1 MNANNSEKQVS
12 EYVEYLPSIYQDN
25 QFLGHF
31 LLAFEQILT
40 GLSGSDTQGL
50 EQYIDKIHTYFYP
63 GYPSHEN
70 KINPAETAPK
80 EFLPW
85 LAGWVALSLRDDWKE
100 ETKRR
105 FISQIVPLYRLR
117 GTKAGLIQIL
127 KLYTQEEVNIYE
139 FDDPPHYFQVELSL
153 SDRTDLARTEA
164 IARAIIDREK
174 PAHTFYSLQLLFP
187 SMRII
192 NNYEFKSDKPEE
204 SKGLRLGYNSL
215 LGTSSS

>member
-1 MNANNSEKQVS
+1 MSANTSEQQVS
-12 EYVEYLPSIYQDN
+12 EYVKYLPSIYQDN
-25 QFLGHF
+25 QFLGRF

-40 GLSGSDTQGL
+40 GIPGSDTQGL

-63 GYPSHEN
+63 GYPSKEN
-70 KINPAETAPK
+70 TIDSEETAPK

-85 LAGWVALSLRDDWKE
+85 LATWVALSLRDDWKE

-105 FISQIVPLYRLR
+105 FISQIVPLYRMR
-117 GTKAGLIQIL
+117 GTKAGLTQIL

-153 SDRTDLARTEA
+153 SDRSDLARTEA
-164 IARAIIDREK
+164 IARAIIDQEK

-192 NNYEFKSDKPEE
+192 NNYEFKPEKPVE
-204 SKGLRLGYNSL
+204 SKGLRLGYNTL